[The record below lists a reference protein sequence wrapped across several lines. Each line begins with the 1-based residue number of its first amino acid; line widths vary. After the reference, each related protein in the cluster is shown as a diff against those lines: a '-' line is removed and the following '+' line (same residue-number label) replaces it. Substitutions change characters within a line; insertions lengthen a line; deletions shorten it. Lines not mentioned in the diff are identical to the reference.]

1 MLVNRALA
9 ANKNSLLQGKDY
21 SIILT
26 WSMLGWISG
35 HRRLLSRKDAIS
47 IYLKLSSITVY
58 FVVLVFHSYFFYLS
72 SFPLIFRLPSIR
84 AIEGNGTPLQYSC
97 LENPMDGGAWWAA
110 CGVARSRT

>member
-1 MLVNRALA
+1 
-9 ANKNSLLQGKDY
+9 
-21 SIILT
+21 
-26 WSMLGWISG
+26 MLGWISG

-47 IYLKLSSITVY
+47 IYLKLLSITVY

-110 CGVARSRT
+110 WWGR